1 MLVVSA
7 AMPSRR
13 RRAAAELADWLET
26 ETGSNASLADVGRAL
41 AKRNHGRSRAA
52 VLATTHAEAIT
63 GLRALANGKPGH
75 LVFSAD
81 APVAAGPVWVLSGFG
96 AQHRKMA
103 KQLYLEN
110 AVFRA
115 AIDEVDELIVDEA
128 GYSVKEMY
136 LDDAQ
141 DYDVGTSQVG
151 IFGIQVGLAAL
162 LRHHGAEP
170 SAVVGHSMGE
180 IAAAYISGGLA
191 LEDAVRV
198 ICARSRLMG
207 EGEAML
213 SGDDIR
219 LMALV
224 EYSSEEITGVLGD
237 FPNLEVA
244 VYAAPTHTV
253 IGGPEAEVN
262 AIVAHAEAQGKLAR
276 LLQTKGAGHT
286 SQMDPLLGE
295 LAAELAGIE
304 PQKLKVGLYSTV
316 DKETFYR
323 AGHEPI
329 HDVDYWVK
337 NMRHSVWFTNAVRLA
352 VETGHTTYLELA
364 PNPVALMQ
372 VAATTFAVGLHD
384 AQLIG
389 TLKRKEDESA
399 GVLSALA
406 QLYVYG
412 HAVDVAV
419 AVRPGWLRRHPAN
432 PVRAQAVL
440 GERAAVGVGQHP
452 DAGGARRD
460 ARRPARVGGA
470 GRRRH
475 RPRRAG
481 RGGRGA
487 GARRRGAGGVD
498 RLRRAADLRH
508 ADHHAHPAPGWCV
521 GAGARP
527 RERCVPAAVRGGRR
541 RAGVVETG
549 VRAGGEKGTAAPEPA
564 PTELSGGPVEELP
577 EVVETFGG
585 RWDPNSSESLEDRLA
600 FIVAESMGYAPEDLP
615 AEIPLIEL
623 GLDSLMAVRIKNR
636 VEYEFD
642 IPQLQLQAVRD
653 ANLVEVGEVSA
664 LGGGEP
670 RRGAEDRRPAGRR
683 TLPRPRR
690 KRPAP
695 NRVRST
701 RRAPVSR
708 RRPRRSWRKPAPC
721 TSPTPRGPPR
731 CRPRRSVTRTP
742 PSRPRPSRSW
752 KRRPRRR

>member
-1 MLVVSA
+1 MAALLSTGSPEWGDREEPLPVVLVVSA
-7 AMPSRR
+7 SMPSRR

-26 ETGSNASLADVGRAL
+26 EAGSNASLEDVGRAL

-63 GLRALANGKPGH
+63 GLRAVANGKPGH

-81 APVAAGPVWVLSGFG
+81 APVAQGPVWVLSGFG

-180 IAAAYISGGLA
+180 VAAAYIAGGLV
-191 LEDAVRV
+191 LKDAVRV

-237 FPNLEVA
+237 FPNLKVA

-304 PQKLKVGLYSTV
+304 PQKLRVGLYSTV
-316 DKETFYR
+316 DKEIFYR
-323 AGHEPI
+323 AGHEPV

-372 VAATTFAVGLHD
+372 VAATTFAV
-384 AQLIG
+384 
-389 TLKRKEDESA
+389 
-399 GVLSALA
+399 
-406 QLYVYG
+406 
-412 HAVDVAV
+412 
-419 AVRPGWLRRHPAN
+419 
-432 PVRAQAVL
+432 
-440 GERAAVGVGQHP
+440 RAA
-452 DAGGARRD
+452 
-460 ARRPARVGGA
+460 
-470 GRRRH
+470 
-475 RPRRAG
+475 
-481 RGGRGA
+481 
-487 GARRRGAGGVD
+487 
-498 RLRRAADLRH
+498 RRAADRD
-508 ADHHAHPAPGWCV
+508 AQAQ
-521 GAGARP
+521 
-527 RERCVPAAVRGGRR
+527 GGRVG
-541 RAGVVETG
+541 RA
-549 VRAGGEKGTAAPEPA
+549 
-564 PTELSGGPVEELP
+564 
-577 EVVETFGG
+577 
-585 RWDPNSSESLEDRLA
+585 
-600 FIVAESMGYAPEDLP
+600 
-615 AEIPLIEL
+615 
-623 GLDSLMAVRIKNR
+623 
-636 VEYEFD
+636 
-642 IPQLQLQAVRD
+642 
-653 ANLVEVGEVSA
+653 
-664 LGGGEP
+664 
-670 RRGAEDRRPAGRR
+670 
-683 TLPRPRR
+683 
-690 KRPAP
+690 
-695 NRVRST
+695 
-701 RRAPVSR
+701 
-708 RRPRRSWRKPAPC
+708 C
-721 TSPTPRGPPR
+721 
-731 CRPRRSVTRTP
+731 
-742 PSRPRPSRSW
+742 
-752 KRRPRRR
+752 